1 MPRCTNRVTKKRKGV
16 GGRKIIVLTRP
27 NEPDSSVEARPRPK
41 LPLVAPKK
49 QTSSSKKKVRFERY
63 EALINDSDYQ
73 SEVIDLSIL
82 SQRLLSSSLCKAC
95 KKFGLQIR
103 STTYWNYIVLTVHM

>member
-41 LPLVAPKK
+41 LPLVAYLLVISVFP
-49 QTSSSKKKVRFERY
+49 
-63 EALINDSDYQ
+63 LIKIFY
-73 SEVIDLSIL
+73 
-82 SQRLLSSSLCKAC
+82 
-95 KKFGLQIR
+95 F
-103 STTYWNYIVLTVHM
+103 

>member
-1 MPRCTNRVTKKRKGV
+1 MYSTGDKVYIYCSKT
-16 GGRKIIVLTRP
+16 
-27 NEPDSSVEARPRPK
+27 VEARPKPK

-82 SQRLLSSSLCKAC
+82 SQRLLSSSLCKTC
-95 KKFGLQIR
+95 KTFGLQIR
-103 STTYWNYIVLTVHM
+103 STTHVGLAAKLELYCSHCTYVDSFF